1 MTIIKR
7 AGLGYAA
14 IAAVCL
20 VLVSWLG
27 YHEFVEEPKE
37 FAERGVPELHKDV
50 SAELSTVIFLAA
62 VPALLGVGW
71 LWMHRVL
78 KPLRGLAAAVEK
90 IDTNNLREPIPRSM
104 NGDEVDKLTAGFI
117 Q

>member
-62 VPALLGVGW
+62 VPALLGVGSVDAPGFKTAA
-71 LWMHRVL
+71 RAGRC
-78 KPLRGLAAAVEK
+78 RGE
-90 IDTNNLREPIPRSM
+90 N
-104 NGDEVDKLTAGFI
+104 
-117 Q
+117 